1 MLYFVRLA
9 ANSVVLSSE
18 PVGREHSYQLA
29 NIAGMQIPVFKPR
42 QITFAIFSWQRLD
55 EFGQETAV
63 SKAVRA
69 RFQNMDKGSAVPG
82 LQMSKRKLVLEDG
95 TITDTYWAEP
105 TSAAAAS
112 VKLDAK
118 VEGEKEVTKV
128 VKMESESAKTE
139 TPTTEESTEPTE
151 KSDELPF

>member
-55 EFGQETAV
+55 EFGQETAI

-69 RFQNMDKGSAVPG
+69 RFGNMDKGSAVPG

-95 TITDTYWAEP
+95 TITDTFWAEP
-105 TSAAAAS
+105 TSTAAAS

-118 VEGEKEVTKV
+118 VEDAEKV
-128 VKMESESAKTE
+128 VSTVKKEEESAKTE
-139 TPTTEESTEPTE
+139 TPTETPTEPTNE
-151 KSDELPF
+151 EDVPF